1 MYICICKGITD
12 KQIHKA
18 ATAGINNLYDLKR
31 YLGVTSGCGNC
42 ATQAQLIL
50 ETYSI
55 LVPNS

>member
-1 MYICICKGITD
+1 
-12 KQIHKA
+12 A

-42 ATQAQLIL
+42 AAQAQLIL

-55 LVPNS
+55 LISNL